1 MPVKTIPS
9 DQWQGALHPKWW
21 RNVST
26 TRQKVTLPAG
36 TVAVVIGYQ
45 DNGSASGKHL
55 HIAVNALD
63 DTDASDLLD
72 ISGSS
77 GNSIVCPLGKEVMIR
92 GTTDDPLTRL
102 DWKTEATESGASI
115 VSLLIVARA
124 I

>member
-1 MPVKTIPS
+1 MAVKNIPP
-9 DQWQGALHPKWW
+9 DQQPGALHPKWW

-55 HIAVNALD
+55 HVAVNALD
-63 DTDASDLLD
+63 DTDANDLLD
-72 ISGSS
+72 ISGTN
-77 GNSIVCPLGKEVMIR
+77 GNSIVCPIGKEIMIR

-102 DWKTEATESGASI
+102 DWKTEAAESGASI

-124 I
+124 V